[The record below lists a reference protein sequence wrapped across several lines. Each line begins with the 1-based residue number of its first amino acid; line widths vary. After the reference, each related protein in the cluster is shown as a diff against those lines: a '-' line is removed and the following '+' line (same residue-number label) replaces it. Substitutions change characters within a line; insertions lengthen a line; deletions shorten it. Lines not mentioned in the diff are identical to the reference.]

1 MKLSKHRGV
10 SIVYY
15 GGHMRRIRILF
26 GIVAIAFSLVSC
38 GKDET
43 TIDFGSE
50 EEVVAYENI
59 EDEETIFVYVCGAV
73 LNEGVY
79 ELPIGSRIFTAI
91 EKAGGFL
98 ATAATTE
105 INQAE
110 ILEDAMKLYVPTIA
124 EVEAM
129 QSNGDGK
136 VNLNRA
142 TKEEL
147 MTLPGIGEAKAEL
160 IIHYRENVGTFKRI
174 EDVMEIEGIKEGLY
188 EKIKALIQV

>member
-1 MKLSKHRGV
+1 M
-10 SIVYY
+10 
-15 GGHMRRIRILF
+15 
-26 GIVAIAFSLVSC
+26 
-38 GKDET
+38 
-43 TIDFGSE
+43 
-50 EEVVAYENI
+50 
-59 EDEETIFVYVCGAV
+59 YVCGAV

-79 ELPIGSRIFTAI
+79 ELPAGSRIFTAI

-124 EVEAM
+124 EVEDM
-129 QSNGDGK
+129 QSKRSGK

-142 TKEEL
+142 SKEEL

-160 IIHYRENVGTFKRI
+160 IIHYREQVGTFKRI
-174 EDVMEIEGIKEGLY
+174 EDIMEIDGIKEGLF
-188 EKIKALIQV
+188 EKIKDLIQV

>member
-1 MKLSKHRGV
+1 
-10 SIVYY
+10 
-15 GGHMRRIRILF
+15 MRRIRILF
-26 GIVAIAFSLVSC
+26 GIVAIIFSLASC
-38 GKDET
+38 GKEET
-43 TIDFGSE
+43 TIAFDSE
-50 EEVVAYENI
+50 EEVVAYESM
-59 EDEETIFVYVCGAV
+59 EEETIFVYVCGAV

-79 ELPIGSRIFTAI
+79 ELPVGSRVFAAI

-124 EVEAM
+124 EVEEM
-129 QSNGDGK
+129 QAGSGK
-136 VNLNRA
+136 VNLNKA

-160 IIHYRENVGTFKRI
+160 IINHREKVGTFKRI
-174 EDVMEIEGIKEGLY
+174 EDIMEIDGIKEGLY
-188 EKIKALIQV
+188 EKIKDLIQV

>member
-1 MKLSKHRGV
+1 
-10 SIVYY
+10 
-15 GGHMRRIRILF
+15 MRRIWILF
-26 GIVAIAFSLVSC
+26 GIVAIIFSLASC
-38 GKDET
+38 GKKET
-43 TIDFGSE
+43 TIDFDSE
-50 EEVVAYENI
+50 DEIVAYESV
-59 EDEETIFVYVCGAV
+59 EEEETIFVYVCGAV

-79 ELPIGSRIFTAI
+79 ELPVGSRVFAAI

-124 EVEAM
+124 EVEEMKAG
-129 QSNGDGK
+129 SGK
-136 VNLNRA
+136 VNLNKA

-160 IIHYRENVGTFKRI
+160 IIDHRQKVGTFKRL
-174 EDVMEIEGIKEGLY
+174 EDIMEIDGIKEGLY
-188 EKIKALIQV
+188 EKIKDLIQV